1 MDGKGDGAT
10 RGNQDG
16 LGNREMFG
24 KTILGSYSRM
34 RSEGFSF
41 YFGGLG
47 RGWRRL
53 RSTPLLRPQ
62 PSAKVGNKSA
72 IVGNEVAMAVPMPSS
87 AKAVTCG
94 GFKRRVASFHVAGVA
109 LCDIPTCFIAC
120 RKSFSVTGALLWHG
134 FHEDEL
140 HFSWQVPHF
149 GDLHRHFAWQTQ
161 RFRRVVLRFFFLRIA
176 LPRLRQVVSMCKFW
190 AGVAFCEM

>member
-1 MDGKGDGAT
+1 MGEA
-10 RGNQDG
+10 
-16 LGNREMFG
+16 
-24 KTILGSYSRM
+24 
-34 RSEGFSF
+34 
-41 YFGGLG
+41 
-47 RGWRRL
+47 
-53 RSTPLLRPQ
+53 
-62 PSAKVGNKSA
+62 
-72 IVGNEVAMAVPMPSS
+72 
-87 AKAVTCG
+87 AKALLFEGVKAGCD
-94 GFKRRVASFHVAGVA
+94 VYCVAGVA
-109 LCDIPTCFIAC
+109 LPGILTCLQEC

-161 RFRRVVLRFFFLRIA
+161 RFRRVVLRFFLRIA